1 MRSAVAIGAGAG
13 VMAGTA
19 HGAEAGTAE
28 PAAAIVPRKKLG
40 KTGAEVPI
48 ILMGGSQ
55 KFDPTYDKR
64 LHRAF
69 QMGCYYIDTA
79 QSYAG
84 GQSQKTIAP
93 FMKQV
98 GDRKKLWI
106 TSKVRLYDAAATVE
120 NYKKNFDTC
129 LVDLET
135 DYLDMFFMHMI
146 KDERML
152 EPEFIKMGDD
162 LKKSGKTKFFG
173 FSCHD
178 GNVVELMNKAA
189 KVGGIDA
196 IMFRYNFRQYGDVQL
211 NQAIDACK
219 AAGIG
224 LIAMKTQA
232 SVPDDLEKVVGFTSK
247 NFTLGQ
253 AKLKSVWADER
264 IDAAVSGM
272 NNVQLVQ
279 ENCSAAASPMQLS
292 MNEFTQLNRLAALTA
307 SSHCKGCNHI
317 CESKINGKIRIG
329 DAMRYLMYFESYH
342 EPEMARELYHALP
355 ALERDFDG
363 VDFSEANRA
372 CPQGIN
378 IEKRLSAAR
387 QYLLA

>member
-1 MRSAVAIGAGAG
+1 MKGAVAAGAGAS
-13 VMAGTA
+13 VMTGAA
-19 HGAEAGTAE
+19 HGAEEAPQE
-28 PAAAIVPRKKLG
+28 AALVPRKKLG

-48 ILMGGSQ
+48 VLMGGSQ

-69 QMGCYYIDTA
+69 QMGCYYLDTA
-79 QSYAG
+79 QAYAG

-93 FMKQV
+93 FVKQI

-106 TSKVRLYDAAATVE
+106 TSKVCLLGDAANAQ
-120 NYKKNFDTC
+120 NFKKNFDTC
-129 LVDLET
+129 LRDLDTE
-135 DYLDMFFMHMI
+135 YLDMFFMHMV
-146 KDERML
+146 KEERLL
-152 EPEFIKMGDD
+152 EPEFIKMGDE

-196 IMFRYNFRQYGDVQL
+196 IMFRFNFRQYGDVQL
-211 NQAIDACK
+211 NQAIDNCK

-232 SVPDDLEKVVGFTSK
+232 SVPDDQEKVLGFQSK

-272 NNVQLVQ
+272 TNVQLVQ
-279 ENCSAAASPMQLS
+279 ENCSAAASPVQLT

-307 SSHCKGCNHI
+307 ASHCKGCSNI
-317 CESKINGKIRIG
+317 CESKINGHLKIA

-342 EPEMARELYHALP
+342 EPETARELYNALP
-355 ALERDFDG
+355 ALERDYDG
-363 VDFSEANRA
+363 VDFSEASRA
-372 CPQGIN
+372 CPQGID
-378 IEKRLSAAR
+378 IERRLRAAR
-387 QYLLA
+387 EHMLA